1 MTDRILLKASSIGL
15 NNHIEDIQ
23 TARSAY
29 ERALSE
35 YGIDG
40 ARVAMDFL
48 RAAIRKLDAASARLD
63 DETDRQMI
71 VEQDA
76 RRVARPTFG
85 SRPRAV
91 EAMS

>member
-1 MTDRILLKASSIGL
+1 MSDRILLKAASIGL
-15 NNHIEDIQ
+15 NHHVEDIQ
-23 TARSAY
+23 NARSAY

-48 RAAIRKLDAASARLD
+48 RAAVRKLDTAVARLD

-76 RRVARPTFG
+76 MTVRPTFG
-85 SRPRAV
+85 SRPRLV
-91 EAMS
+91 GEFQ